1 MAGETNSFMQL
12 AGLGLSLA
20 SAIPTKQD
28 KMQRRIA
35 MGGEDPAVAALR
47 RRLAAQN
54 AQTAM
59 SVAASQQGVNPAL
72 AQRNAQQALAQQQ
85 IQTNAELARNSL
97 SSAMAARASDP
108 VGRRRDL
115 GLQMGAN
122 FLNTAGTML
131 SAQQASAMAGAP
143 AAGGV
148 TQAMSAGLNGGTP
161 AAMPTTTVG
170 GPESAMGLAAP
181 SSAALLPQMPVGPDG
196 QPLFDPNAPTG
207 ASPQGQLT
215 QANPA
220 ALGGNLGPQASYG
233 TPAPQVQVP
242 AVPPIQPQLPQAQ
255 VGMPASQ
262 VLADAAAPQAT
273 APVGQLPQA
282 APAPLGGP
290 LGQPTP
296 GAAPP
301 PSDPRTWASP
311 TERPIGQQTPAAP
324 PSASLP
330 PELLQDPKNAGL
342 LAMYDDAM
350 AAGDTAR
357 AELFLRVMNASQM
370 NTTLPSTSTP
380 R

>member
-47 RRLAAQN
+47 QRLAAQN

-72 AQRNAQQALAQQQ
+72 AQRNAQQALSQQQ

-122 FLNTAGTML
+122 FLNTTGTML

-143 AAGGV
+143 VAGGV
-148 TQAMSAGLNGGTP
+148 TQALSSGLNGGIP
-161 AAMPTTTVG
+161 AAMPTTTMG
-170 GPESAMGLAAP
+170 GPESAMGLASPSFAAP
-181 SSAALLPQMPVGPDG
+181 MPQMPVGPDG
-196 QPLFDPNAPTG
+196 QPVFDPNAPTG

-242 AVPPIQPQLPQAQ
+242 VVPPIQPQLPQAQ

-282 APAPLGGP
+282 APAPLGGA
-290 LGQPTP
+290 LGPQ
-296 GAAPP
+296 ANPP
-301 PSDPRTWASP
+301 P
-311 TERPIGQQTPAAP
+311 GLAP
-324 PSASLP
+324 NSSFEGGNPDVPEPVLPQVRPSAALDP
-330 PELLQDPKNAGL
+330 AILQDPKNAGILQLYDEAVMGGRTEQAQVL
-342 LAMYDDAM
+342 L
-350 AAGDTAR
+350 GI
-357 AELFLRVMNASQM
+357 L
-370 NTTLPSTSTP
+370 NTM
-380 R
+380 RGR